1 SVLEAACRLIRESGA
16 PEPDLDAL
24 PDADEATFAMLSRG
38 ESHGVF
44 QFESWGMR
52 DLLKRFKPRCVE
64 DLDQLNALFRPGP
77 MRMIDEYLKR
87 KDGSVPVRYDLP
99 QLEPILKPTYGVI
112 VYQEQVMRVAM
123 EVAGF
128 SAGGADL
135 LRRAMGKKDPELLER
150 QRAGFVKGAGERGV
164 DGPRAEALF
173 DLLARF
179 AEYGFNKAHS
189 AAYALLGYQTA
200 WLKAH
205 HPAAFLAALLSSEM
219 GSPDRVQA
227 ALAEARAA
235 GVPVLLPDVNH
246 SQARF
251 SLERGADGVLGLRFG
266 LAAVRHVGEAA
277 MDALVA
283 ARADGPFS
291 GLQDL
296 LERCDPQQL
305 GAKAVEHLIKG
316 GALDSL
322 SPLGARGR
330 AALFAGLPQ
339 AADRAARRREERASG
354 QGSLF
359 PSGPAEELAG
369 PLRGPQG
376 GLSGQA
382 PPTLGEPS
390 GRGPQPGDL
399 AGPEWDELQRL
410 AFEKEALGFY
420 LSGHPLGRHQ
430 AVLKLFRCA
439 SLATLDAGRDGQAV
453 RVGGVLLGVKQ
464 QVTKRGEAMARLTLE
479 DLEGIAEVI
488 VWPRVL
494 EAARPSLQKEAA
506 LLVRGRL
513 DLSGDE
519 AKVSAEELLP
529 LDEALG
535 RAQAV
540 HVRLDPGKAA
550 ERLKQWSQA
559 HPGKTA
565 LWLHV
570 ASGRDDVVQKAGQGV
585 SLAGGGMEALNGLGL
600 EAWAD

>member
-1 SVLEAACRLIRESGA
+1 
-16 PEPDLDAL
+16 
-24 PDADEATFAMLSRG
+24 
-38 ESHGVF
+38 
-44 QFESWGMR
+44 
-52 DLLKRFKPRCVE
+52 
-64 DLDQLNALFRPGP
+64 
-77 MRMIDEYLKR
+77 
-87 KDGSVPVRYDLP
+87 
-99 QLEPILKPTYGVI
+99 

-164 DGPRAEALF
+164 EAGKAEALF

-219 GSPDRVQA
+219 GSPERVQA
-227 ALAEARAA
+227 ALAEARSA

-246 SQARF
+246 SLARF
-251 SLERGADGVLGLRFG
+251 SLEPGTGGALGLRFG

-283 ARADGPFS
+283 ARADGPFT

-322 SPLGARGR
+322 SPRGALGR
-330 AALFAGLPQ
+330 AALFAGLSQ
-339 AADRAARRREERASG
+339 AADRASRRREEKASG

-359 PSGPAEELAG
+359 GPSGPAEEEAG
-369 PLRGPQG
+369 PE
-376 GLSGQA
+376 GQA
-382 PPTLGEPS
+382 LPALGES
-390 GRGPQPGDL
+390 LGRGPRPGDL

-420 LSGHPLGRHQ
+420 LSGHPLGRYEGL
-430 AVLKLFRCA
+430 LKLFRCA
-439 SLATLDAGRDGQAV
+439 SLATLDAGRDGQPV

-464 QVTKRGEAMARLTLE
+464 QVTKRGESMARLTLE
-479 DLEGIAEVI
+479 DLEGVAEVI

-519 AKVSAEELLP
+519 AKISAEELVP
-529 LDEALG
+529 LDQALAK
-535 RAQAV
+535 AQAV
-540 HVRLDPGKAA
+540 HVRLDPGRGAD
-550 ERLKQWSQA
+550 RLKQWAQA
-559 HPGKTA
+559 HAGRTA
-565 LWLHV
+565 LWLHA
-570 ASGRDDVVQKAGQGV
+570 ASGRDEVVQKAGQGV
-585 SLAGGGMEALNGLGL
+585 SLAGGGMEALMGLGL